1 MKFCGHDAI
10 SGRAGITAY
19 PLLQAALQPSL
30 TQSGS
35 RQKPLVLYYNHAVFA
50 RPIKANVLPAS
61 RTGMH
66 VPIIFVFAVL
76 NFAFFIRHI
85 LHAGYEGFM
94 KNTPYCQKKT
104 FFVLLISLDIYQ
116 N

>member
-50 RPIKANVLPAS
+50 RPIKANVLPAFL
-61 RTGMH
+61 TGTR
-66 VPIIFVFAVL
+66 VSFIIVFAAWYFAYFIHKVFYTQDMKVL
-76 NFAFFIRHI
+76 
-85 LHAGYEGFM
+85 
-94 KNTPYCQKKT
+94 
-104 FFVLLISLDIYQ
+104 
-116 N
+116 